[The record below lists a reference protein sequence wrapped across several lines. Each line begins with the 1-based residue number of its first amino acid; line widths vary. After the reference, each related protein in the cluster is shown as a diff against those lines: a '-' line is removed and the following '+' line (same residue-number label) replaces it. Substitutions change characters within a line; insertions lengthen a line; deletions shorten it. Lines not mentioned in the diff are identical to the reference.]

1 MKDSIYRLN
10 LRQLGAA
17 LREGSLSSI
26 AVLEHYL
33 ERIGRLDGELNCL
46 VHLDAEGARAA
57 ARQADERFATGKPLG
72 PLDGIPVAIKDNLLV
87 ADMPCVWGTKLYR
100 DYIAAEDELPVRLLR
115 QAGAVIVG
123 KTNVPEFTLRGF
135 TGNAVFG
142 STGNP
147 WNPALTPGGSSG
159 GSVAAVAA
167 GLVPYSL
174 GTDGGGSIRRPAGY
188 TGIVGLKPSIGR
200 IPRQGG
206 LPPLLADCEVVGP
219 LARTVDDV
227 RLIMSVIGCANSGDP
242 RSFGFPDI
250 GAASATPER
259 KRILFV
265 ERFGDAP
272 VDPEIVALCSRA
284 ADRFATLGHEVERG
298 PLPLD
303 LASVNAG
310 WPILANTGL
319 AKMAALDARFHEL
332 VSVPFSDQAKA
343 GAKLSVTD
351 YLTFIET
358 LDAFRVAAARLFKD
372 FDVVLTPASAAHAW
386 PRDSQFPPV
395 IDGKEAGPRGHAVF
409 TNWVNACGHPGISI
423 PVGRG
428 AGGMPVGLQA
438 VAAFGADDALLDL
451 AGSFE
456 QAYPWADR
464 WPELALR

>member
-1 MKDSIYRLN
+1 MKDSIYCLN
-10 LRQLGAA
+10 LRQLGGA
-17 LREGSLSSI
+17 LREGSLSAI
-26 AVLEHYL
+26 AILEHYL
-33 ERIGRLDGELNCL
+33 DRIGRLDGELNCF
-46 VHLDAEGARAA
+46 VHVDAEGARAA
-57 ARQADERFATGKPLG
+57 AMQADERFASGKPLG

-87 ADMPCVWGTKLYR
+87 AGMPCVWGTKLYR

-167 GLVPYSL
+167 GLVACSL

-227 RLIMSVIGCANSGDP
+227 RLIMSVIARANAADP
-242 RSFGFPDI
+242 RSYGFPDI
-250 GAASATPER
+250 GAASARPER
-259 KRILFV
+259 RRILFV

-272 VDPEIVALCSRA
+272 VDPEIVALCSAA
-284 ADRFATLGHEVERG
+284 ADRFAALGHAVERS

-303 LASVNAG
+303 LVSVNAG
-310 WPILANTGL
+310 WPILANAGL
-319 AKMAALDARFHEL
+319 ARMAARDERFHNL
-332 VSVPFSDQAKA
+332 VSAPFSDQAKA
-343 GAKLSVTD
+343 GAKLTAVD

-358 LDAFRVAAARLFKD
+358 LDTFRIATAELFSD
-372 FDVVLTPASAAHAW
+372 FDVVLTPASAAHPW
-386 PRDSQFPPV
+386 PRDAQFPPV

-409 TNWVNACGHPGISI
+409 TNWVNACGHPGISL
-423 PVGRG
+423 PVGPG
-428 AGGMPVGLQA
+428 VNGMPVGLQA

-451 AGSFE
+451 AASFE
-456 QAYPWADR
+456 QAHPWADR
-464 WPELALR
+464 WPELASR